1 MSDVSND
8 IDVVMDVQE
17 NNFFIGASP
26 LILGNVAYVQVGL
39 ETLYQTL
46 HLYWK
51 VDQNVTYLHSTKPV
65 MVTLASTAV
74 DSYPMDSTLDVMLPL
89 GYVGQEYFI
98 LPAHIPGDVT
108 LKSIIKIQSFYD
120 WTQITLNTNISI
132 LLKSPGDT
140 YETPTDSHSFH
151 YICGNTSF
159 YVYQI
164 ISGLHGD
171 VCVTSLLPSSLWRY
185 SYDFARSSDAYN
197 VYVYIVVKATVT
209 SGRATNDTIQ
219 WTCQSIAGTK
229 FSGCFTLF
237 PTDTNYLHLQLLS
250 KTDTFGAYLVGYDNT
265 SLFCHPLGIADIMEP
280 INTKP
285 FLHALFL
292 QRLKEK
298 QKSTCESMRS
308 EKSTLETSNLTT
320 ILSVANDSSISTL
333 STTDSNSV
341 LVNSASVA
349 ITTPQSV
356 TWPKTSPGSTGLREA
371 IISFLKV
378 DHSEL
383 SSHKRNL
390 ISAPDPR
397 TSAHICGFS
406 GILLVLSVVLFIIYP
421 DLVSI
426 VRIVITFIK

>member
-1 MSDVSND
+1 
-8 IDVVMDVQE
+8 
-17 NNFFIGASP
+17 
-26 LILGNVAYVQVGL
+26 
-39 ETLYQTL
+39 
-46 HLYWK
+46 
-51 VDQNVTYLHSTKPV
+51 
-65 MVTLASTAV
+65 
-74 DSYPMDSTLDVMLPL
+74 MDSTLDVMLPL

-120 WTQITLNTNISI
+120 WTQITLNTNISF
-132 LLKSPGDT
+132 LLKFSGDT
-140 YETPTDSHSFH
+140 YETPIDSHSFH

-185 SYDFARSSDAYN
+185 SYDLARSSDAYN

-209 SGRATNDTIQ
+209 SGRVTNDTIQ
-219 WTCQSIAGTK
+219 WTCQSIAGTA
-229 FSGCFTLF
+229 FSGCYTVF

-250 KTDTFGAYLVGYDNT
+250 KTDPFGAYLVGYDNT

-285 FLHALFL
+285 FQHALYL

-298 QKSTCESMRS
+298 HKSTCESMTS
-308 EKSTLETSNLTT
+308 EKPTLTT
-320 ILSVANDSSISTL
+320 ILSIANDSSISSF
-333 STTDSNSV
+333 STTDSNRV
-341 LVNSASVA
+341 LETTEGFTHAQSDTSASVA

-397 TSAHICGFS
+397 TSAQICGFS
-406 GILLVLSVVLFIIYP
+406 GILLVLSVVLLIIFP

-426 VRIVITFIK
+426 VRFCIIFIKSKICFKN

>member
-1 MSDVSND
+1 MKRKGPTFYQTWLEKQKQGDCSINFAVWIGAND
-8 IDVVMDVQE
+8 INKE
-17 NNFFIGASP
+17 NYFVWSSDNSSFLNSTWSPSQPNNSGENEDCVEIWSYDKYTNDAPCAFLSHHLCQLGTAVNFY
-26 LILGNVAYVQVGL
+26 LEENVFQ
-39 ETLYQTL
+39 
-46 HLYWK
+46 
-51 VDQNVTYLHSTKPV
+51 
-65 MVTLASTAV
+65 AST
-74 DSYPMDSTLDVMLPL
+74 
-89 GYVGQEYFI
+89 
-98 LPAHIPGDVT
+98 
-108 LKSIIKIQSFYD
+108 
-120 WTQITLNTNISI
+120 
-132 LLKSPGDT
+132 
-140 YETPTDSHSFH
+140 
-151 YICGNTSF
+151 
-159 YVYQI
+159 
-164 ISGLHGD
+164 GLHGD
-171 VCVTSLLPSSLWRY
+171 LCVTSLLPSSLWRY
-185 SYDFARSSDAYN
+185 SYDFARSSDAYK

-219 WTCQSIAGTK
+219 WTCQSIAGTA

-237 PTDTNYLHLQLLS
+237 PTDTNYLHLQLLNE
-250 KTDTFGAYLVGYDNT
+250 TDPFGAYLVGYDNT
-265 SLFCHPLGIADIMEP
+265 SLFCHPLGIADIMEH

-298 QKSTCESMRS
+298 QKSTCESMTS
-308 EKSTLETSNLTT
+308 EKPTLETSNLTT

-341 LVNSASVA
+341 LVKSASVA
-349 ITTPQSV
+349 ITTPQSA
-356 TWPKTSPGSTGLREA
+356 TWPNTSPGSTGLREA

-397 TSAHICGFS
+397 TSSQICGFI